1 MPISL
6 CISTYS
12 LSKWRRA
19 QNKSL
24 NQTIQWIAQTGIPFI
39 EFSGISDLPVEDPIK
54 QANLL
59 RRQCDKQQL
68 QVASYCTT
76 AQLLVSPAKQK
87 KAIIELKKQ
96 VDIAAALGAPSM
108 RHDVTWGFEK
118 DYPTFKS
125 KKTFSAAIKIVTP
138 AIREVADYAQKLG
151 VKTSFENHGFYLQ
164 APGRVCQLLKA
175 VNHPNFG
182 LTMDMGNFLCSYPD
196 PVDAVKQCV
205 QYAQMVHVKDFH
217 QKLKKQAPQTGFF
230 TTTQNY
236 ALRGAI
242 LGHGVVDIPAQL
254 KILKRAK
261 YQGVISLE
269 FEGLE
274 EPTFAVQTGL
284 EYLMIEM
291 KKLNLLPSPRK

>member
-12 LSKWRRA
+12 LCKWRRA

-24 NQTIQWIAQTGIPFI
+24 NQTIQWIAQTGVPFI
-39 EFSGISDLPVEDPIK
+39 EFSGIADEPVDQPIK
-54 QANLL
+54 IANQL
-59 RRQCDKQQL
+59 RKQCEKQKL

-76 AQLLVSPAKQK
+76 AKLLVSPAKQK
-87 KAIIELKKQ
+87 KAITELKKQ

-108 RHDVTWGFEK
+108 RHDVTWGFDK
-118 DYPTFKS
+118 DYPTFTG
-125 KKTFSAAIKIVTP
+125 KKTFAAAIKIVTP
-138 AIREVADYAQKLG
+138 AIREVADYAQTLG
-151 VKTSFENHGFYLQ
+151 IKTSFENHGLYLQ
-164 APGRVCQLLKA
+164 APARVCQLLKA

-205 QYAQMVHVKDFH
+205 GYAQMIHVKDFH

-230 TTTQNY
+230 ATTQNY

-254 KILKRAK
+254 KILKQAK
-261 YQGVISLE
+261 YNGPISLE
-269 FEGLE
+269 FEGLK
-274 EPTFAVQTGL
+274 EPTFAVQMGL
-284 EYLMIEM
+284 EYLRIEL
-291 KKLNLLPSPRK
+291 KKLKML